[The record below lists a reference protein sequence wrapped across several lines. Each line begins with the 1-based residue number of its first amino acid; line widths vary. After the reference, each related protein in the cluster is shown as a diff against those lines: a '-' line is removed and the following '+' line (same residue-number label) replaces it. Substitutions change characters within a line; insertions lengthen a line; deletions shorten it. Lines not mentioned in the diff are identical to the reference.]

1 MAVERAKFGAAAQRE
16 FKGKL
21 PVPFPRTMAPNCMRY
36 LQEVVESGLTCDM
49 VDRFEKTFAKRLGV
63 KHCIGTPGC
72 TAALSVLAAA
82 MEFSPGDEIVCS
94 PITDYGTVLGFV
106 RENYIPVFADTAPNS
121 INLDARSIEA
131 CITPRTR
138 AIVAVH
144 KTGIVCDMD
153 PILETAHHRGLMVIE
168 DV

>member
-1 MAVERAKFGAAAQRE
+1 MSTQVARAKFGSEAQKE

-21 PVPFPRTMAPNCMRY
+21 PLPFPRTMGPNTMRY
-36 LQEVVESGLTCDM
+36 LQEFVDSGLTTDM
-49 VDRFEKTFAKRLGV
+49 VGRFEQTFARRLGM

-82 MEFSPGDEIVCS
+82 LQLNPGDEVVCS

-121 INLDARSIEA
+121 I
-131 CITPRTR
+131 
-138 AIVAVH
+138 
-144 KTGIVCDMD
+144 
-153 PILETAHHRGLMVIE
+153 
-168 DV
+168 